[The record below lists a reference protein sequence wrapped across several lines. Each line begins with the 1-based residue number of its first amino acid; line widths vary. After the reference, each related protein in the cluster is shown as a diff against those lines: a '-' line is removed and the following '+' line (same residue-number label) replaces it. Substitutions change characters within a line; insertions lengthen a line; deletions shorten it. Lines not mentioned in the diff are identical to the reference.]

1 MKINFTFI
9 IIESGWSIVSV
20 AGTRVQNLTGFT
32 AQRATILQLGYHF
45 CQDICQFKTCGV
57 KILKQRPS
65 LHLSCRFSLMCISFN
80 PTLGQRGGRVSGGQ
94 KTEVEESKQER
105 NGGETGS
112 GDGEGGEGG
121 RKNVENSRFLA
132 TWLRRNQLAR
142 KLLLLV
148 AFNSKL
154 ESCLTKSISLLL
166 SLPTFDYFEDLTNL
180 LFQVF
185 SFTCS

>member
-94 KTEVEESKQER
+94 KTDGEESNMWKGL
-105 NGGETGS
+105 GGD
-112 GDGEGGEGG
+112 DGEGGEGEEEG
-121 RKNVENSRFLA
+121 GGEGGAVMKI
-132 TWLRRNQLAR
+132 
-142 KLLLLV
+142 K
-148 AFNSKL
+148 
-154 ESCLTKSISLLL
+154 
-166 SLPTFDYFEDLTNL
+166 
-180 LFQVF
+180 
-185 SFTCS
+185 